1 MHIKQR
7 LSSLEAIVIR
17 CYSKQW
23 YTYKKQ
29 LLCHIKRLY
38 MIQSIKGTQ
47 DWLDLTLF
55 NFALKKISQQLNSY
69 NYAQIRTAILEPI
82 ELFHRSL
89 GTTTDVVSKEMF
101 VIKSQHN
108 EPESICLR
116 PEATASTVR
125 AFLEHG
131 ITEIPWRVFS
141 YGSMFRYERP
151 QKGRFREFT
160 QVTIENIGAVSIS
173 HDVQLLVMLDRL
185 FAEQLMLDSYALVL
199 NFLGSYDDRALY
211 KTILKA
217 FLDSPSAAG
226 ICQTCMTRKDAN
238 TLRVFDCKNPVCQQV
253 YELAPKITDHLSKE
267 SQQEWQQLQEQLAM
281 LSVSFTINPKL
292 VRGLDYY
299 NKTVFEFVSTNL
311 GAQNA
316 FCAGGR
322 YDGLVQ
328 ELGGKQLQPSL
339 GAAIGIERLLIL
351 LEPIKDKLQIP
362 QKEAL
367 TVIIPMSNAQVP
379 LALLIADELHAHNKC
394 TEVLLDGTSM
404 KSMMRKAN
412 KLGATY
418 AVIIGEDELQ
428 HHEVTLKY
436 MTNSTEKRIKQT
448 ALLEHIC

>member
-1 MHIKQR
+1 
-7 LSSLEAIVIR
+7 
-17 CYSKQW
+17 
-23 YTYKKQ
+23 
-29 LLCHIKRLY
+29 

-55 NFALKKISQQLNSY
+55 NFAIKKICKQLNNY
-69 NYAQIRTAILEPI
+69 NYTQIRTAILEPI

-89 GTTTDVVSKEMF
+89 GTATDVVSKEMF

-141 YGSMFRYERP
+141 WGSMFRYERP

-160 QVTIENIGAVSIS
+160 QVTIENIGAASIS

-185 FAEQLMLDSYALVL
+185 FSEGFMLDNYALVL
-199 NFLGSYDDRALY
+199 NFLGSYEDRTTY
-211 KTILKA
+211 KTVLKT
-217 FLDSPSAAG
+217 FLDSSHATG
-226 ICQTCMTRKDAN
+226 ICQTCLTRKDHN
-238 TLRVFDCKNPVCQQV
+238 TLRVFDCKNPTCQQI
-253 YELAPKITDHLSKE
+253 YESAPKITDHLSKE
-267 SQQEWQQLQEQLAM
+267 SQQEWQQLQEQLEM

-299 NKTVFEFVSTNL
+299 NKTVFEFVSNNL

-328 ELGGKQLQPSL
+328 ELGGKQPQPSL
-339 GAAIGIERLLIL
+339 GAAIGIERLLLL
-351 LEPIKDKLQIP
+351 LEPIKEKLAVE
-362 QKEAL
+362 QKKAL

-379 LALLIADELHAHNKC
+379 LALLIADELHAVSKC
-394 TEVLLDGTSM
+394 NEVLLDGTSM

-418 AVIIGEDELQ
+418 AVIIGEDEQ
-428 HHEVTLKY
+428 QKHEVTLKY
-436 MTNSTEKRIKQT
+436 MANSTEKRIKQT
-448 ALLEHIC
+448 ELIEHII